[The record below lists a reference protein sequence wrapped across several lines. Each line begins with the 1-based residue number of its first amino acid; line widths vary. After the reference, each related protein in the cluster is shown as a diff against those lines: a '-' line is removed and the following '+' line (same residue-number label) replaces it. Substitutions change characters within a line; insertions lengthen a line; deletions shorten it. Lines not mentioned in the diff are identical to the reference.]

1 MHQDIHYCRSSDS
14 TRIAYAIAGAGTPLL
29 KVANWLS
36 HLELDWTSPVRGY
49 LLRGLAERYRLV
61 RYDLRGTGL
70 SQREVAE
77 ITPELWV
84 DDLAAVA
91 DAAGLER
98 FAILAMSQGGATA
111 IRYAIRHPE
120 RVSHLILLGAYA
132 LGRAQRSPG
141 EAEIA
146 SAMGRL
152 IREGWGS
159 ENETYRRLFASLYV
173 PDGHNEVVHA
183 YCEIERMS
191 ATPEIAE
198 RIWTA
203 INQIDV
209 RDLLP
214 RVGVPTLVM
223 HVRDDQAVPFA
234 VGRALAESIPGARL
248 VPLPGRNHVPPEGD
262 PAGEAVLGEIDRFLG
277 GKPAPSAQSRR
288 PRAQNVSGPASV
300 PASRRL
306 AAILAADVA
315 GYSRL
320 MQGDEAGTFGA
331 LKAHRA
337 EVIDPEI
344 TAHGGRLVKTTG
356 DGFLA
361 EFPSVVA
368 AVQCAIAIQR
378 AIAARN
384 AGVAADR
391 RLLFRMGVNL
401 GDVIIEEGDL
411 YGDGVNVAA
420 RLEQI
425 ADAGGVCISDDAYR
439 QVRGKVD
446 ANFSDGGPQALKNI
460 AEPIRVWRWHDSGH
474 AAPTAPPAAGSAAA
488 SARAA
493 SPRTGEAVGRERV
506 PGRGVLVGLT
516 LALAALVA
524 GALWWIYSPQREST
538 DAPTAVKSEPAG
550 ASTRATQPGRAAGEA
565 PASGA
570 APAPAAPAIAVLPF
584 ESLSEDPAQGYFAD
598 GFTDD
603 LTTDLS
609 KLSGLMVIARNSS
622 FAYKGRSV
630 DVRAVGEQLGARYLV
645 QGSVRRSGA
654 RLRVNVALVD
664 ASSTAELWAERYDVE
679 VEKLFETQDE
689 IRSRILTALAV
700 ELTPAERKQLAR
712 RPTDDLL
719 AYEDWLKG
727 VEHIGRFTPEDNRL
741 AREQF
746 RAAYRRDPGF
756 ARAIAQEAVSHTMD
770 FIMGW
775 STDPQASLDQAKSLA
790 RRAAEIDPDV
800 TQVYWALSNVYARTQ
815 QPELALA
822 AIDRSVELDPNF
834 ADGHAWRGFML
845 AYDGKCRESLQA
857 NARAM
862 RINPAYPYWY
872 LHGRAVGEICEKRF
886 DDAAKTL
893 REVLQRNPNWHPAR
907 MMLAG
912 VYAHLG
918 RVGDAR
924 WELEELRASGIEP
937 RISLFKSFLPHWGT
951 LGETIYAGLRQA
963 GVAE

>member
-1 MHQDIHYCRSSDS
+1 MHQDIHYCRSSDG
-14 TRIAYAIAGAGTPLL
+14 TRIAYGVAGVGTPLL

-36 HLELDWTSPVRGY
+36 HLELDWNSPVRGY
-49 LLRGLAERYRLV
+49 MLRALAERYRLV

-70 SQREVAE
+70 SQREVAD

-111 IRYAIRHPE
+111 IRYAVRHPE
-120 RVSHLILLGAYA
+120 RVSHLILLGSYA
-132 LGRAQRSPG
+132 RGRAKRSPG
-141 EAEIA
+141 DAEIA

-152 IREGWGS
+152 IREGWGG

-173 PDGHNEVVHA
+173 PDGRSEVLRA
-183 YCEIERMS
+183 YCEVERIS
-191 ATPEIAE
+191 ATPEIAA
-198 RIWTA
+198 RIWEV

-209 RDLLP
+209 QELLP
-214 RVGVPTLVM
+214 RVGIPTLVL

-234 VGRALAESIPGARL
+234 AGQALAEAIPGARL
-248 VPLPGRNHVPPEGD
+248 VPIPGRNHVPPEGD
-262 PAGEAVLGEIDRFLG
+262 PAGQAVLDAIDRFLPG
-277 GKPAPSAQSRR
+277 AHAPLAQADRPSADTATAPRR
-288 PRAQNVSGPASV
+288 VS
-300 PASRRL
+300 ASRRL

-320 MQGDEAGTFGA
+320 MEGDEAGTFGA
-331 LKAHRA
+331 LKAHRV

-344 TAHGGRLVKTTG
+344 AVHGGRLVKTTG

-361 EFPSVVA
+361 EFPSVVG
-368 AVQCAIAIQR
+368 AVQCAVAIQR
-378 AIAARN
+378 AIGARN
-384 AGVAADR
+384 TGVGADR
-391 RLLFRMGVNL
+391 RLRFRMGVNL

-425 ADAGGVCISDDAYR
+425 AEPGGVCVSDDAYR
-439 QVRGKVD
+439 QVRGKID
-446 ANFSDGGPQALKNI
+446 AGFADAGPRQLKNI
-460 AEPIRVWRWHDSGH
+460 AEPVRVWQWRDED
-474 AAPTAPPAAGSAAA
+474 AVSAAA
-488 SARAA
+488 HAPFGRA
-493 SPRTGEAVGRERV
+493 SPPPHAAAGGEGRGAPA
-506 PGRGVLVGLT
+506 PGRGALIGLF
-516 LALAALVA
+516 LALVA
-524 GALWWIYSPQREST
+524 LVGVALGWWIYSRSRDHT
-538 DAPTAVKSEPAG
+538 DPATAQK
-550 ASTRATQPGRAAGEA
+550 EA
-565 PASGA
+565 PAGTATVLRDPERTADAARGA
-570 APAPAAPAIAVLPF
+570 VVPAIAVLPF

-598 GFTDD
+598 GFADD

-609 KLSGLMVIARNSS
+609 KLSGLTVIARNSA

-630 DVRAVGEQLGARYLV
+630 NVREAGEGLGARYLV
-645 QGSVRRSGA
+645 QGSVRRSGQ
-654 RLRVNVALVD
+654 RLRVNVTLVD
-664 ASSTAELWAERYDVE
+664 ASNGAELWAERYDGE
-679 VEKLFETQDE
+679 FAKLFETQDE
-689 IRSRILTALAV
+689 IRSRILAALAV
-700 ELTPAERKQLAR
+700 ELTPAEQRQLGR

-727 VEHIGRFTPEDNRL
+727 VDHIGRFTPEDNRL
-741 AREQF
+741 AREHF
-746 RAAYRRDPGF
+746 TAAYQRDPGF
-756 ARAIAQEAVSHTMD
+756 ARAIAQVAVSHTMD

-775 STDPQASLDQAKSLA
+775 SADPQASLDEAKSLA

-845 AYDGKCRESLQA
+845 GYEGKCRESLQA

-872 LHGRAVGEICEKRF
+872 LHGRAIGEICEQRF
-886 DDAAKTL
+886 DDAAATL
-893 REVLQRNPNWHPAR
+893 RLVLQRNPTWHPAR

-912 VYAHLG
+912 VYAYLG
-918 RVGDAR
+918 RSDDAH
-924 WELEELRASGIEP
+924 WELDELRTAGIEP
-937 RISLFKSFLPHWGT
+937 RISLFRSFLPHWGT
-951 LGETIYAGLRQA
+951 LGETIYAGLRKV
-963 GVAE
+963 GVPE